1 MIYEIRNYHFAP
13 KRFDEYKTWARSKAL
28 PYLSR
33 NLNLIGFW
41 ANTAAPPEVL
51 GETTD
56 PLGTANITWILGW
69 NTMAERNDTMARVFA
84 SDEWKAIFAHV
95 PGGIDSYLRRESKFT
110 ESLV

>member
-1 MIYEIRNYHFAP
+1 MIYEVRNYHFAP
-13 KRFDEYKTWARSKAL
+13 KRFDEYKAWARGKAL

-41 ANTAAPPEVL
+41 ANISAPPEVL
-51 GETTD
+51 GETSD

-69 NTMAERNDTMARVFA
+69 KTMQERNDTMAKVFT
-84 SDEWKAIFAHV
+84 SDEWKEIFAHV

-110 ESLV
+110 ESLI